1 MPARLALG
9 VNYVWKLGEGS
20 MQRDVEA
27 LAGKDSGLGEV
38 GEK

>member
-1 MPARLALG
+1 MPERLALG
-9 VNYVWKLGEGS
+9 VNYAWKMGEGS
-20 MQRDVEA
+20 MHLDVEA